1 MLITPQLLI
10 EQFIR
15 IDQMKEVS
23 ALTIDSVLVTT
34 DNSLKKNYKI
44 SVQLKSSIRKR
55 HNFSNGV
62 TLSTTTE
69 YFLTHLLMDCEKN
82 DEIIK

>member
-1 MLITPQLLI
+1 MLKTPQLLI

-23 ALTIDSVLVTT
+23 ALTIDSVLVTI
-34 DNSLKKNYKI
+34 DNSLKKNCKI
-44 SVQLKSSIRKR
+44 SVQLKNSIRKR
-55 HNFSNGV
+55 RNFSNGV
-62 TLSTTTE
+62 TLSTITE
-69 YFLTHLLMDCEKN
+69 YFSTHLLMDCDNN

>member
-15 IDQMKEVS
+15 IDPMKEVS
-23 ALTIDSVLVTT
+23 ALTIDSVLVTI
-34 DNSLKKNYKI
+34 DNSLKKNCKI
-44 SVQLKSSIRKR
+44 SVQLKNSIRKR
-55 HNFSNGV
+55 LNFSNGV
-62 TLSTTTE
+62 TLSIITE
-69 YFLTHLLMDCEKN
+69 YFLTHLLMDCDNN